1 MVGTPPTGQ
10 TKRVAVC
17 DLGTFSALFLIAE
30 VRRGR
35 LEPLLEE
42 RYTLDL
48 AYSPAGDHRILAG
61 AVDRALGTVKQFNRY
76 ADCYACERAAVVC
89 TAAIRHASNR
99 RRIVERLRRATAHPV
114 VVLSPRQEGM
124 LTAAGATHGL
134 RASDR
139 FTLVVDVGGG
149 STEIICPKTGEIW
162 LIPCGA
168 AWAAGQW
175 RRGRP
180 RFSEHRADYYRRR
193 ASESVFAVDIGWLA
207 EVPRVIGVGGTI
219 TTLAAINAG
228 LREFDPARLH
238 SSTLARAWIARTANQ
253 LAQMDQRALAGLIP
267 FDRDRARVLTA
278 GTFLWEAVLNRVH
291 AARVTVSVRGLRWG
305 VAQALAFRP
314 GKTSRILAGPVRKK
328 TP

>member
-1 MVGTPPTGQ
+1 MGTPPTGQ
-10 TKRVAVC
+10 TQRVAVC

-42 RYTLDL
+42 RCTLDL
-48 AYSPAGDHRILAG
+48 AYSAAGGHRIPAG
-61 AVDRALGTVKQFNRY
+61 AVDRALGTVEQFDRYVDRY
-76 ADCYACERAAVVC
+76 ACDRAAVVC
-89 TAAIRHASNR
+89 TAAIRHATNR
-99 RRIVERLRRATAHPV
+99 RQIVERLRRATAHPV

-124 LTAAGATHGL
+124 LTAAGAANGL

-149 STEIICPKTGEIW
+149 STEIICPETGEIW

-168 AWAAGQW
+168 AWATEQW

-180 RFSEHRADYYRRR
+180 RFSERRADYYRRR
-193 ASESVFAVDIGWLA
+193 ASESVLTVDIGWLA
-207 EVPRVIGVGGTI
+207 EMPRVIGVGGTI

-238 SSTLARAWIARTANQ
+238 GSTLARGWIARMANQ
-253 LAQMDQRALAGLIP
+253 LALMDQRAVAGLIP

-278 GTFLWEAVLNRVH
+278 GTFLWEAVLNRLH
-291 AARVTVSVRGLRWG
+291 AARATVSVRGLRWG

-314 GKTSRILAGPVRKK
+314 GTISRILSRPVRQK